1 MPYPAPRISPFF
13 VTGVVESVK
22 NRTLGSIFIVAG
34 TTIGAG
40 MLAMPLAAAG
50 VGFSVTLGLLI
61 GLWALMCYTALLLL
75 EVYQHVPA
83 DTGLGSLA
91 KRYLG
96 RYGQWLTGF
105 SMMFLMYA
113 LTAAYISGAGELLAS
128 SINNWLGAT
137 LSPAAGVLLFTFVA
151 GGVVCVGT
159 SLVDLFNRFLFSAKI
174 IFLVI
179 MLALLTPHIHKV
191 NLLTLPL
198 QQGLALSAIPVI
210 FTSFGFHGSVPS
222 IVSYMNGNIRRLRW
236 VFMTGSAIPL
246 VAYIFW
252 QLATLGSID
261 SPTFRGLL
269 ASHAG
274 LNGLLQALREV
285 VASPHVEL
293 AVHLFAD
300 LALATSFLG
309 VALGLFDY
317 LADLFQRRSTVSGR
331 LQTGLITFLPP
342 LAFALFYPRGF
353 VMALGYAGVALAV
366 LALLIP
372 AMLVWQ
378 TEPSGGISC
387 GRRHASAGAGVYL
400 RHYRDWRP
408 VFDRTGVSA
417 RSRLMPG
424 KDYRARTPSRLDNRH
439 AMAVYE
445 PLMQAALLKF
455 FAAPAWT
462 RIVTP
467 NFHLCF
473 YRHL

>member
-1 MPYPAPRISPFF
+1 MPYSAPQIQLLTISG
-13 VTGVVESVK
+13 TEESVK
-22 NRTLGSIFIVAG
+22 NRTLGSVFIVAG

-50 VGFSVTLGLLI
+50 VGFSITLVLLV

-83 DTGLGSLA
+83 DTGLGTLA

-96 RYGQWLTGF
+96 RYGQWVTGF

-128 SINNWLGAT
+128 SISDWTGT
-137 LSPAAGVLLFTFVA
+137 SISPTMGVLLFTFVA

-159 SLVDLFNRFLFSAKI
+159 SLVDLFNRLLFSAKI
-174 IFLVI
+174 IFLVV
-179 MLALLTPHIHKV
+179 MLALLMPHVHKV

-222 IVSYMNGNIRRLRW
+222 IVSYMNGNIRKLRW
-236 VFMTGSAIPL
+236 VFITGSAIPL

-252 QLATLGSID
+252 QLATLGSIN
-261 SPTFRGLL
+261 SSTFMGLL
-269 ASHAG
+269 ADHAG

-317 LADLFQRRSTVSGR
+317 LADLFQRRNTAAGR
-331 LQTGLITFLPP
+331 LQTGVVTFLPP

-372 AMLVWQ
+372 SMLVWQ
-378 TEPSGGISC
+378 SRKHNPQATYRVAGG
-387 GRRHASAGAGVYL
+387 
-400 RHYRDWRP
+400 
-408 VFDRTGVSA
+408 
-417 RSRLMPG
+417 
-424 KDYRARTPSRLDNRH
+424 
-439 AMAVYE
+439 
-445 PLMQAALLKF
+445 
-455 FAAPAWT
+455 APALALVFICG
-462 RIVTP
+462 IVVIAVQFSIAAGLLP
-467 NFHLCF
+467 EVG
-473 YRHL
+473 